1 MKIFI
6 LNVHTVL
13 LFSSSFKSVCD
24 SLPHGSTGGGK
35 LWQFHKSHS
44 RHLMFAAFPQPSPR
58 IHQQAGFSQEPKHEC
73 LISGS
78 CCEMCASLTA
88 TYQLHLWVWISLYDH
103 YYMHACLIFQALL
116 LRGKYLNSLNSFK
129 KHVVAFD
136 VVEYMIE
143 YATYSICYLFLKH
156 FLY

>member
-1 MKIFI
+1 MWFI
-6 LNVHTVL
+6 TTWLYWRRQTLTIPQVA
-13 LFSSSFKSVCD
+13 FSPPYVRCVSPA
-24 SLPHGSTGGGK
+24 L
-35 LWQFHKSHS
+35 
-44 RHLMFAAFPQPSPR
+44 PR

>member
-1 MKIFI
+1 M
-6 LNVHTVL
+6 
-13 LFSSSFKSVCD
+13 CD

-44 RHLMFAAFPQPSPR
+44 RHLMLAVFSQPSPR
-58 IHQQAGFSQEPKHEC
+58 IHQQTGFSQEPKHEC

-88 TYQLHLWVWISLYDH
+88 TYQLHLWVWISVYDY

-116 LRGKYLNSLNSFK
+116 LRGTDLTFIYVSTDAINCFNKTFSCFWLCRIYDRMF
-129 KHVVAFD
+129 
-136 VVEYMIE
+136 
-143 YATYSICYLFLKH
+143 LFLNN
-156 FLY
+156 F